1 MKIAIIG
8 SGFFGSTIALKLS
21 ENKKYAITIF
31 EKHNKILQNAS
42 KKNQMRFHLGY
53 HYPRSKKTVNEIKK
67 SNKDFKNFYGNSIL
81 GNTLNYYS
89 ISKKKTKTSLKKYT
103 NFLIRNNLSF
113 KKINNSNFFSSK
125 IDGSFITSEKTL
137 NYNKLYKI
145 VNKRLKK
152 KNIKI
157 KKKTTFLKKDLL
169 KFDKVIICAYQNNNI
184 VLQKLGYKPK
194 YKYRY
199 ELVEKIIVKLP
210 SNFKNKS
217 FIVLDGQFV
226 CVDPLLNT
234 GYHLLSSVKFSK
246 IEVLNSMSPKFKNY
260 RKIYVDSDRVKNL
273 KISRFKDFIED
284 GSKYL
289 PFLKK
294 AKYIT
299 SYYIVRTI
307 KSNKEKTDER
317 TNEITK
323 INNKVITILS
333 GKWNTCVSIAKQVQ
347 RILNK

>member
-31 EKHNKILQNAS
+31 EKHNRILQNAS

-67 SNKDFKNFYGNSIL
+67 SNKDFINFYGNSIL

-169 KFDKVIICAYQNNNI
+169 KLFDITIYEIQLSLKRNERVELRDVFSLEPRI
-184 VLQKLGYKPK
+184 QKARISRNPK
-194 YKYRY
+194 TN
-199 ELVEKIIVKLP
+199 EKI
-210 SNFKNKS
+210 
-217 FIVLDGQFV
+217 
-226 CVDPLLNT
+226 NT
-234 GYHLLSSVKFSK
+234 PEKKAILF
-246 IEVLNSMSPKFKNY
+246 
-260 RKIYVDSDRVKNL
+260 
-273 KISRFKDFIED
+273 KIS
-284 GSKYL
+284 
-289 PFLKK
+289 
-294 AKYIT
+294 
-299 SYYIVRTI
+299 
-307 KSNKEKTDER
+307 KEWTK
-317 TNEITK
+317 K
-323 INNKVITILS
+323 INE
-333 GKWNTCVSIAKQVQ
+333 
-347 RILNK
+347 